1 MGRDHEGGGL
11 TEVESRCLTALIE
24 FLDTTRLRRSRGPR
38 CGGAPGGHPCSR
50 RLPLIDDGVV
60 RCANQGCTLCLADAD
75 PVVTGWPL
83 S

>member
-1 MGRDHEGGGL
+1 MPSSGL
-11 TEVESRCLTALIE
+11 MTDAG
-24 FLDTTRLRRSRGPR
+24 LRRSRGPR
-38 CGGAPGGHPCSR
+38 CCWYLRYSLSFRDAAPHTREGHLPS

-60 RCANQGCTLCLADAD
+60 RCANQGCTLGLAAAD

>member
-24 FLDTTRLRRSRGPR
+24 FLDTTVVMRD
-38 CGGAPGGHPCSR
+38 
-50 RLPLIDDGVV
+50 RLPASHAKV
-60 RCANQGCTLCLADAD
+60 QGAINSTSPNFA
-75 PVVTGWPL
+75 TH